1 MKEIFIKKLIVFI
14 KNHYFILITG
24 IFLSLIILGP
34 VIIYPFVSKET
45 YRGINIAYFGSDAHF
60 YTARAKEALEGNKL
74 GNPLLQ
80 EDKNNQD
87 LYFMY
92 NERLLM
98 APLRL
103 VGMQDVNV
111 VTVYNIYNFIG
122 IFVII
127 LLIYFFVL
135 QLSGDKLLAVISAVS
150 VVGGYHI
157 VYNKTLFYNDF
168 NIYGRT
174 MYPYISSLAFFAYLN
189 ALIKSIKTKKIAHTI
204 LTGLLFG
211 FLFYIY
217 FYTWTFVLALNGAL
231 LLLYLIKRD
240 RTRFKIM
247 AGIMVIGFL
256 VGLYNLIK
264 ISLFF
269 SSEAGVQASY
279 FFWSAYERA
288 PIFSKIGAAAL
299 LLLGI
304 FKYKKRQD
312 PNIILIFA
320 LILAI
325 WISLNQQILTG
336 RILQIGHYYWYFIVP
351 VAIIVGL
358 YMIWFLIKKE
368 LWQKIFFVLL
378 MLIIFLH
385 AGIGQSRSMLTTL
398 ELKDYE
404 QLYKPIINNLKN
416 DAKHGVILAADD
428 QFEYLFTIYTNHDLF
443 WNSSV
448 TLSDIPIDR
457 LSDALHVYIYLN
469 KEARNDFSG
478 YINRVMKNEESQSF
492 YKNLYKTIEG
502 YQSGFDFYQY
512 NNRSARQ
519 DEVIIK
525 QRKKLIAILSAEYES
540 LFEDSN
546 GFKNLLDKYKVNYIV
561 WDKNNYP
568 EWDLSFIEDK
578 EEIISNNNIILYKLN

>member
-14 KNHYFILITG
+14 KNHYFILIIG
-24 IFLSLIILGP
+24 AFLSLIILGP

-45 YRGINIAYFGSDAHF
+45 YQGINIAYFGSDAHF
-60 YTARAKEALEGNKL
+60 YTARAKEALEGHKL

-80 EDKNNQD
+80 EGKNNQD

-92 NERLLM
+92 NERLLT

-103 VGMQDVNV
+103 AGMQNVNI

-122 IFVII
+122 IFIII

-135 QLSGDKLLAVISAVS
+135 QLSGDKLLAIASAIS

-157 VYNKTLFYNDF
+157 IYNKTLFYNDF
-168 NIYGRT
+168 NIYGRA

-189 ALIKSIKTKKIAHTI
+189 LLIKSIKTEKLEHA
-204 LTGLLFG
+204 LLAGLLFG
-211 FLFYIY
+211 FLFYVY
-217 FYTWTFVLALNGAL
+217 FYTWTFALALNSAL
-231 LLLYLIKRD
+231 LLLYFINRD
-240 RTRFKIM
+240 RVKLKTIALIM
-247 AGIMVIGFL
+247 AIGFL

-279 FFWSAYERA
+279 FFWSAYGRA
-288 PIFSKIGAAAL
+288 PIFSKIGAVAL

-312 PNIILIFA
+312 PNITLIFA

-368 LWQKIFFVLL
+368 LWRKIFFVLL
-378 MLIIFLH
+378 ILIIFLH
-385 AGIGQSRSMLTTL
+385 AGIGQYRSMLTTL
-398 ELKDYE
+398 ELKNYE

-416 DAKHGVILAADD
+416 DTNPKVILAADD
-428 QFEYLFTIYTNHDLF
+428 QFECLFTIYTNHDLF
-443 WNSSV
+443 WNSAA
-448 TLSDIPIDR
+448 TLSDIPVDR
-457 LSDALHVYIYLN
+457 ISDALYIYIYLN
-469 KEARNDFSG
+469 KEARDDFSG

-492 YKNLYKTIEG
+492 YKDLYKTIEG

-519 DEVIIK
+519 DEIIIK
-525 QRKKLIAILSAEYES
+525 QRKELIAVLSAEYES

-546 GFKNLLDKYKVNYIV
+546 SISSLLNKYKINYIV

-568 EWDLSFIEDK
+568 EWDLSFIDNK